1 MDAATGEGE
10 RALPARLLRQVNRY
24 TLFDVQEMAGV
35 LGFEPRNGE
44 IKTRCL
50 TAWRYPN
57 HLNCCNVEKRGDMFS
72 PLATNPSSPFGTQA
86 NTSRAVT
93 SSSN

>member
-1 MDAATGEGE
+1 MPTLHAASRLSVVLVDAPSSMMTSDLPEDDRVTMGAATGEGE
-10 RALPARLLRQVNRY
+10 CALPARLLRQVNRY

-57 HLNCCNVEKRGDMFS
+57 H
-72 PLATNPSSPFGTQA
+72 
-86 NTSRAVT
+86 
-93 SSSN
+93 

>member
-1 MDAATGEGE
+1 MGAATGEGE
-10 RALPARLLRQVNRY
+10 CALPVRLLRQVNRY

-57 HLNCCNVEKRGDMFS
+57 H
-72 PLATNPSSPFGTQA
+72 
-86 NTSRAVT
+86 
-93 SSSN
+93 

>member
-1 MDAATGEGE
+1 MGAATGEGE
-10 RALPARLLRQVNRY
+10 CALPARLLRQVNRY

-35 LGFEPRNGE
+35 LGFEPRYAG

-57 HLNCCNVEKRGDMFS
+57 
-72 PLATNPSSPFGTQA
+72 
-86 NTSRAVT
+86 
-93 SSSN
+93 